1 MEIFLAL
8 LPVATCVG
16 KLVESGLKLSA
27 AEDDMNAASMLLS
40 IISDTAKSVRLRH
53 EQLSEKLN
61 PEQKERIR
69 TTLSRTDHLLGLSK
83 KALNRKFTTS
93 VSGEVGMLALSDRLV
108 WVFRDRGRLITY
120 QTVLDMLHAVLLAIS
135 IELATLKTMPDD
147 SEPQS
152 PVDPIYSDPSKSAI
166 VTGLAAYDGTS
177 TMESGD
183 LYSMESK
190 VSIVEDLKRTY
201 AERMRRQ
208 QLARNKFEATESELA
223 ETKIELSIPTDL
235 KKRFADRTMRVSD
248 IYQAEWTP
256 RSNSIA
262 GDLKMR
268 FEMRAAKTAGVV

>member
-135 IELATLKTMPDD
+135 TELATLKTMPDD

-190 VSIVEDLKRTY
+190 VSIVDTEIEFDC
-201 AERMRRQ
+201 RR
-208 QLARNKFEATESELA
+208 FENEVRDESSENSGCCIGCCGVAQTRQGTSLVRIVRIYC
-223 ETKIELSIPTDL
+223 TIIIDTRRRDLSIRSWTKVDP
-235 KKRFADRTMRVSD
+235 DR
-248 IYQAEWTP
+248 
-256 RSNSIA
+256 
-262 GDLKMR
+262 
-268 FEMRAAKTAGVV
+268 